1 MSTLAIVIFI
11 VVAQFT
17 SWFVPW
23 YHRRDPDAVVRYVPR
38 IAASA
43 AFLGILVLMVRQS
56 ARTWRI
62 NIEAMQVCSPEPHAE
77 LRREAAASPAQL
89 SRWELRGQRS
99 S

>member
-11 VVAQFT
+11 VVALFT

-43 AFLGILVLMVRQS
+43 AFLGILVLMVRLI
-56 ARTWRI
+56 RTYL
-62 NIEAMQVCSPEPHAE
+62 AH
-77 LRREAAASPAQL
+77 
-89 SRWELRGQRS
+89 
-99 S
+99 

>member
-11 VVAQFT
+11 VVALFT

-43 AFLGILVLMVRQS
+43 AFLGILVLMVRLI
-56 ARTWRI
+56 RTYL
-62 NIEAMQVCSPEPHAE
+62 VH
-77 LRREAAASPAQL
+77 
-89 SRWELRGQRS
+89 
-99 S
+99 